1 MNGRFPSK
9 TLFSVIELTCVLNV
23 VADRIMVMLMCVCEK
38 DKIMES

>member
-1 MNGRFPSK
+1 MQGFLVK

-38 DKIMES
+38 DKIMAS